1 MRHRTLLGL
10 AVIAAGMVFAYSQ
23 VQDRPAAAAP
33 KDDDQ
38 AIRKA
43 ADAYAAAFNKGDV
56 DAALAYWA
64 PDAEYIDDA
73 GKSTKGREALTALFT
88 SVFKASKD
96 AKISIKTS
104 AIRFFND
111 VAWQDGQAAIVQADG
126 AEESS
131 PFTAVWTKKDG
142 KWLLS
147 LVRDQ
152 PNRPVAEKDEP
163 NPRLKDLAWLVGE
176 WSHEDGDVKTTV
188 NARWMKGEKF
198 LVVDIIVSTKGAET
212 MSLIQVIGWDPT
224 GDRLHSWVFDT
235 RGGFGE
241 GYWSRKGGA
250 WTAEVAG
257 VLVDGR
263 RGSGT
268 NIWKPVDA
276 NSFVFE
282 GLDREIDGRAMPDVK
297 LTYQRIKKTK

>member
-1 MRHRTLLGL
+1 MRHRTLPGL
-10 AVIAAGMVFAYSQ
+10 AVIAAGLIFAYSQ
-23 VQDRPAAAAP
+23 LPERPAAAAP
-33 KDDDQ
+33 KDDDE

-43 ADAYAAAFNKGDV
+43 TDAYAAAFNKGDV
-56 DAALAYWA
+56 DAALAFWA
-64 PDAEYIDDA
+64 ADAEYIDDA

-88 SVFKASKD
+88 SVFKSGMG

-104 AIRFFND
+104 ALRYFND
-111 VAWQDGQAAIVQADG
+111 VAWQDGRAAIVQANG

-152 PNRPVAEKDEP
+152 PNVPVVGKDEP
-163 NPRLKDLAWLVGE
+163 NPHLKDLAWLVGE
-176 WSHEDGDVKTTV
+176 WSHEDGDVKTTL
-188 NARWMKGEKF
+188 NAKWMKGEKF
-198 LVVDIIVSTKGAET
+198 LIGDLTVFHKGVET
-212 MSLIQVIGWDPT
+212 MSLIQVLGWDPT

-250 WTAEVAG
+250 WTAEIAG
-257 VLVDGR
+257 VLADGR
-263 RGSGT
+263 RGTGT

-276 NSFVFE
+276 DTFVFE
-282 GLDREIDGRAMPDVK
+282 GLDREIDGRAHPDVK
-297 LTYQRIKKTK
+297 LTYHRVKKTK